1 MSYDSSICIQKP
13 QVALVKRTDGEE
25 RVGIVL
31 PIVSIP
37 EDTWNKALDAA
48 ASQITDYLVQR
59 GGHGR
64 QFDDVKTFVLLH
76 VDKGT
81 TSSWLARKMISQ
93 LNQQIR
99 EEFEIDLDLQVENV
113 TLLASGS
120 FEMLVLTSR
129 LQDAATIFN
138 CNAFIDPTKKIETL
152 RNRTATLGQAEWGLL
167 LDRFVRLLDL
177 ARKTE
182 QDIYLAIFHKLERD
196 GLVREA
202 MLHGLDQKGLKL
214 ALYGDIPLSVH
225 GSGYSVH

>member
-1 MSYDSSICIQKP
+1 MSYDHSICIEKP
-13 QVALVKRTDGEE
+13 EVALVKRADGEE

-37 EDTWNKALDAA
+37 EGTWNKALDAA
-48 ASQITDYLVQR
+48 ASEIADYLVQR
-59 GGHGR
+59 GDHGR
-64 QFDDVKTFVLLH
+64 QFDGVKALVLLH
-76 VDKGT
+76 HDRGT
-81 TSSWLARKMISQ
+81 TSSWLARQMISR

-99 EEFEIDLDLQVENV
+99 DEFEIDLDLQVENV
-113 TLLASGS
+113 KLSASGS

-138 CNAFIDPTKKIETL
+138 CNASIDPTKNIETL

-167 LDRFVRLLDL
+167 LDRLIRLLDL
-177 ARKTE
+177 AREAE
-182 QDIYLAIFHKLERD
+182 QDIYLAIFLKLERD

-214 ALYGDIPLSVH
+214 ALYGHTPLNVDGSGFSVH
-225 GSGYSVH
+225 